1 MDVDDG
7 LSAGSK
13 RPLESEHNSKSEAS
27 PPHQTAL
34 AHGASSDNRGNHKDG
49 DNSLPQKDGDN
60 ALPQKDGDNALSTA
74 RAPGARAKSS
84 AAPPPET
91 LMSYELVRHQIQRR
105 LHFEKIS
112 QDAIHALVP
121 DVEFRLFQV
130 R

>member
-7 LSAGSK
+7 LSAGTK
-13 RPLESEHNSKSEAS
+13 RPLESEQNSKSEAS
-27 PPHQTAL
+27 PPHQMAL

-60 ALPQKDGDNALSTA
+60 ASSHSSTA